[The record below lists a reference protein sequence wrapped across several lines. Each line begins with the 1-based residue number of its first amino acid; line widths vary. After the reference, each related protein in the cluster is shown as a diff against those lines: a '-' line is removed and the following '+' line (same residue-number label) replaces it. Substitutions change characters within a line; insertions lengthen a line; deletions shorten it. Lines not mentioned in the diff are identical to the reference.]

1 MAATACA
8 EQHCS
13 PCGSCINR
21 ARQQGNWEGTWTEL
35 WLGILFLSSP
45 AGISAYLLII
55 INNIYLCF
63 LRTAEPEPNFKLFF
77 LGTG

>member
-1 MAATACA
+1 MLNNIALRVVLALI
-8 EQHCS
+8 E
-13 PCGSCINR
+13 PGSREIR
-21 ARQQGNWEGTWTEL
+21 EGTWTEL

-63 LRTAEPEPNFKLFF
+63 LRTAEPEPNFKLLFF

>member
-1 MAATACA
+1 MLNNIALRVVLALI
-8 EQHCS
+8 E
-13 PCGSCINR
+13 PGSREIR
-21 ARQQGNWEGTWTEL
+21 EGTWTEL